1 MAVIPFNSK
10 EPDRREY
17 IENQIVKTVDHQHAY
32 NETMRAAIDQVT
44 DDFIDAIA
52 QGKALG
58 NIAEVAA
65 QLSALRHNLR
75 T

>member
-52 QGKALG
+52 LG
-58 NIAEVAA
+58 ELDNPAEVAA
-65 QLSALRHNLR
+65 QLSALRRNLR
-75 T
+75 P

>member
-52 QGKALG
+52 LG
-58 NIAEVAA
+58 ELDNPAEVAA

-75 T
+75 P